1 DEAAVRDRVAALDRF
16 PRRVLPLAVLVLLLR
31 MPADRGRIDQKLGAA
46 QRSQSRSLGIPLI
59 PADEHAELGG
69 GGRERAE
76 SEIARR
82 EVELLV
88 VTRIVRNV
96 HLPVL
101 ADIAALAVDHGRR
114 VVVEARRAPLEQA
127 RDDRDVELGGEL
139 R

>member
-1 DEAAVRDRVAALDRF
+1 AVRRRDEALPPELDPAVSVRRRLESDAIDGDDEAAVRDRVAALDRF

-46 QRSQSRSLGIPLI
+46 QRSQSRSLGIPLS

-88 VTRIVRNV
+88 VTGI
-96 HLPVL
+96 
-101 ADIAALAVDHGRR
+101 
-114 VVVEARRAPLEQA
+114 
-127 RDDRDVELGGEL
+127 
-139 R
+139 